1 MGEGASAACLDSGAG
16 GVLDIVAASGLGA
29 LGVEILVY
37 SAAPLPGLGEVGP
50 VQAKFLKQQDI
61 YFMFQDGL
69 EEGHFLGFINVNW
82 EVVQVQ
88 TH

>member
-1 MGEGASAACLDSGAG
+1 MGEGASATCLDSSASV
-16 GVLDIVAASGLGA
+16 VLDIVAASGLGA
-29 LGVEILVY
+29 LGIEILVY
-37 SAAPLPGLGEVGP
+37 SAAPLLGLGEVRP
-50 VQAKFLKQQDI
+50 VQAEFLKQQDI

-82 EVVQVQ
+82 EIVQVQ